1 MERNTGHI
9 DEGTLHAWLD
19 GALSPDE
26 SARVEAHIASCA
38 ACSAAAAEARGLV
51 AAASRILTALDDVP
65 GGVAPRRRGVERRH
79 RLWTGWPLRA
89 AAAVLFV
96 VAGSLAVLQQMGT
109 ERRALVTP
117 SAPSTSPVPAATPP
131 APPVAEKLQVARK
144 KHAAAPP
151 AAPQP
156 APAAAAPEA
165 DEARVVPQSDS
176 IAKAVDRPVTIAG
189 RVVEAKT
196 GQPVPQAQ
204 VNLSNPRVSTV
215 TDSTGGYAMA
225 IPASQAAN
233 SPSRLDVRRIGYEHA
248 VDSVTVARET
258 ASGDTVRRDFAL
270 QQATMSLSQVVV
282 AGSARKEAPAPAP
295 AAAAGVA
302 GGVARGAAV
311 NGLAHR
317 TRTPHAP
324 DGCYAIDAAG
334 LPGQIDLPSLGTPP
348 ADSARFRSRF
358 WRLVAPDS
366 MAIVFIDTSG
376 VTQRIT
382 VQLGDSVLRGQ
393 VTRSDSSAAKPFVA
407 TRTGARCP

>member
-1 MERNTGHI
+1 MERNKGHI

-26 SARVEAHIASCA
+26 SARVEAHVVSCA

-65 GGVAPRRRGVERRH
+65 GGVAPARTLSDRRH

-89 AAAVLFV
+89 AAGVLFV

-109 ERRALVTP
+109 EHRAVAPPP
-117 SAPSTSPVPAATPP
+117 SASPVQVAPP
-131 APPVAEKLQVARK
+131 ASPPVVEMKKAPARK
-144 KHAAAPP
+144 QRPVAPP

-156 APAAAAPEA
+156 APAAAAQAA
-165 DEARVVPQSDS
+165 DEARVVPESDS

-196 GQPVPQAQ
+196 GQPVPQAVVHLSSPQ
-204 VNLSNPRVSTV
+204 VSAV

-225 IPASQAAN
+225 IPASQAA
-233 SPSRLDVRRIGYEHA
+233 SQPARLDVRRIGYDRA
-248 VDSVTVARET
+248 TDSVTVAREKS
-258 ASGDTVRRDFAL
+258 SGDTVRRDFAL
-270 QQATMSLSQVVV
+270 QQATTTLSQVMVTG
-282 AGSARKEAPAPAP
+282 AARKEVPAAAP

-302 GGVARGAAV
+302 GGVAKGAV
-311 NGLAHR
+311 TGLAHR
-317 TRTPHAP
+317 MRTPRAP

-334 LPGQIDLPSLGTPP
+334 LPEQIDLPSLRTPP
-348 ADSARFRSRF
+348 ADSARFRTTS
-358 WRLVAPDS
+358 WGLVAPDS
-366 MAIVFIDTSG
+366 MQIMLIDTSG
-376 VTQRIT
+376 VTQKIT
-382 VQLGDSVLRGQ
+382 FQLGDSVLRGQ
-393 VTRSDSSAAKPFVA
+393 VTRSDSSGAKPFVA